1 MDPEKK
7 SLNCI
12 FPTKYVIPK
21 SLKFCHWPRK
31 NPPSFLN
38 SESLLRSKL
47 PDLRVWKNQSLVALP
62 KTKIIALNNGGQKE
76 TTFLFW
82 ESLFSGGKLTGSFRE
97 GIYFH

>member
-7 SLNCI
+7 SLNFI

-38 SESLLRSKL
+38 SGEFLAVSTTRLG
-47 PDLRVWKNQSLVALP
+47 PCG
-62 KTKIIALNNGGQKE
+62 KISHWLHLEQWRAKGNDFP
-76 TTFLFW
+76 FLGKPI
-82 ESLFSGGKLTGSFRE
+82 FSGKLTGSFRE